1 MKIYKCNYCGRVFDK
16 QMPHKCNHGFRKHK
30 HSWTEIEDS
39 DNEYQKVEN
48 TFTKE
53 KQIYNI
59 LHSLYVDEQYNWF
72 PINNTSKRKI
82 VGKGLLKALL
92 SDRESLVRFLQGDY
106 DSLQVTAV
114 ERDKKGKIK
123 SLTIKVE

>member
-1 MKIYKCNYCGRVFDK
+1 MSNFI
-16 QMPHKCNHGFRKHK
+16 
-30 HSWTEIEDS
+30 S
-39 DNEYQKVEN
+39 
-48 TFTKE
+48 
-53 KQIYNI
+53 
-59 LHSLYVDEQYNWF
+59 LHQQSLYLQGARDLLLRLQHDFDMYLIPSEKCKTEPSPYLPNVEEHYCWF

-82 VGKGLLKALL
+82 VGKGLMNALL

>member
-1 MKIYKCNYCGRVFDK
+1 MKEEVK
-16 QMPHKCNHGFRKHK
+16 
-30 HSWTEIEDS
+30 EICKS
-39 DNEYQKVEN
+39 DMSN
-48 TFTKE
+48 F
-53 KQIYNI
+53 IS
-59 LHSLYVDEQYNWF
+59 LHQESLYLQGARDLLLRLQHDFDMYLVPCEKLYSKTDVNRYEYF
-72 PINNTSKRKI
+72 PVNNTSKRKI